1 MSLLRTVRFAGA
13 VLVAGLVAPA
23 APAVAQDVKCTTVG
37 GETKCTDDTPTRPY
51 LGTTPAVQPDVKPAV
66 TNLGRSGPTQ
76 YERQNLRIFG
86 ADNQIRLL
94 GNAEQKAGQQ
104 GAPLNSGRNCA
115 TFNTSVICD

>member
-1 MSLLRTVRFAGA
+1 MSLFRSARFAGA
-13 VLVAGLVAPA
+13 LLAAGLLAPA
-23 APAVAQDVKCTTVG
+23 APAAAQDVKCSTVG
-37 GETKCTDDTPTRPY
+37 GVTSCTDETPTRPY
-51 LGTTPAVQPDVKPAV
+51 LGTTPAVQPDVKPPV

-76 YERQNLRIFG
+76 YERQNLRVFG

>member
-13 VLVAGLVAPA
+13 LLAAGPVVLAGPLA
-23 APAVAQDVKCTTVG
+23 AQDVKCTTLG
-37 GETKCTDDTPTRPY
+37 GETRCTDDTPVVPHV
-51 LGTTPAVQPDVKPAV
+51 GTAPVVQPDARPPV